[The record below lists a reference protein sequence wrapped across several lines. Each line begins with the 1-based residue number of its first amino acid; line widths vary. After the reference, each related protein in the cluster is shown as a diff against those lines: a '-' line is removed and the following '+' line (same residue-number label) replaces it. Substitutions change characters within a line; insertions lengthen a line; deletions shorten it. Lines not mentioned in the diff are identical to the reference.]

1 MNLTEQHNQAKEE
14 LFTLYQMMQVKLESI
29 KGVAPRSEVR
39 RVEDEKRKLLFVLE
53 NYFDFHNNNSNNAI
67 LVGCRMLDKY

>member
-14 LFTLYQMMQVKLESI
+14 LLTLYQMMQVKLDSI
-29 KGVAPRSEVR
+29 KGVVPRSEVR
-39 RVEDEKRKLLFVLE
+39 RIEDEMRKLLFVLE
-53 NYFDFHNNNSNNAI
+53 NYFDFHNFNSNNGI

>member
-1 MNLTEQHNQAKEE
+1 MNLTEQHNKAKEE

-39 RVEDEKRKLLFVLE
+39 RVEDEMRKLLFVLE

>member
-1 MNLTEQHNQAKEE
+1 MNLTEQHNKAKEE

-39 RVEDEKRKLLFVLE
+39 RIEDEMRKLLFVLE

>member
-1 MNLTEQHNQAKEE
+1 MNLTEQHNKAKEE

-39 RVEDEKRKLLFVLE
+39 RIEDEMRKLFFVLE